1 MDSTKNVI
9 DSKKKFQIPEVSKE
23 GVSAEEQAYL
33 NYLKGNPTREEVSR
47 FVEQFVS
54 TVINSINVTLAVFER
69 ALVSNNII
77 TEDQFK
83 AAKDEVMKELKE
95 NSKETK
101 EK

>member
-1 MDSTKNVI
+1 MDSTKKVI
-9 DSKKKFQIPEVSKE
+9 DSKKKFQVPEVNKE
-23 GVSAEEQAYL
+23 AISAEEQAYL
-33 NYLKGNPTREEVSR
+33 NYLKGNPTREEVSK

-77 TEDQFK
+77 TEKQFEN
-83 AAKDEVMKELKE
+83 AKDEIMKELRE

-101 EK
+101 